1 MLKIWDLRQFQKW
14 VHTFVCGVGVVWVW
28 VWVCRCV
35 GVVWVGGWGWCWCV
49 QVLCL
54 NEHRHLHLNGTRCA
68 NVCTVC
74 SVNQSEVSVNKKL
87 TETVGRGGG
96 GAGLCGRV
104 WVGLG

>member
-1 MLKIWDLRQFQKW
+1 MGPETVPEVGAHVCVWCG
-14 VHTFVCGVGVVWVW
+14 CGVGVVWVW
-28 VWVCRCV
+28 CGC
-35 GVVWVGGWGWCWCV
+35 VGGWVWCGCV

-68 NVCTVC
+68 NVCTVFT
-74 SVNQSEVSVNKKL
+74 VYQSEVSVNKKL